1 MKFRSFL
8 GTSLSSLNLS
18 FEKGLKEVKNNKNL
32 KLHSQKAINL

>member
-8 GTSLSSLNLS
+8 ETSLSSLNLS
-18 FEKGLKEVKNNKNL
+18 FEKALKEVKNKNL